1 MSSKDKAWY
10 EDEKLKSLYV
20 KAQSNAFRGY
30 TAPVIC
36 PKTTWIGTNS
46 LTDFINHLGAYLA
59 DDEKRVLI
67 VVDPALRRMAEK
79 VANKMRTMKQIDS
92 KIFDQVFP
100 EVPKYSLKDG
110 VKACEE
116 YKPKTIIAIGGGST
130 MDTAKMIFLLYE
142 QPNINFNTMMAP
154 SFLGLRKKVPLFVA
168 IPTTSGTGSEAT
180 FVSVVTDTDR
190 DPPKKTSVVLYE
202 LCPDFVVL
210 HPDFVKDMPPWLT
223 MGTGLDALAHSMG
236 TYMIIMSSFYN
247 DMHNRKAIELILK
260 YLPRA
265 VKRGNDMEARE
276 KMQIAAWLATSS
288 IAGIEHGFGQSF
300 GAIFHVHHGICV
312 ALFLCASIAYQS
324 KVTNRFYDLA
334 KLFKVKRSGR
344 KKDEILRELLEKL
357 QDFMKI
363 VGCPLCIEE
372 LKDPAISYD
381 QYMANMEHLIEYCFN
396 DYCTLSSTRP
406 LNKKSIKKIFEIAYK
421 NKIDDLM
428 ELHYK

>member
-10 EDEKLKSLYV
+10 EDKKLKSLYV

-46 LTDFINHLGAYLA
+46 LTDLINHLGAYLA
-59 DDEKRVLI
+59 DDDKRVLI
-67 VVDPALRRMAEK
+67 VVDKDLRRMGEK
-79 VANKMRTMKQIDS
+79 VADKMKTMKQIDS
-92 KIFDQVFP
+92 RIFDQVFP
-100 EVPKYSLKDG
+100 EVPKYSIKDG

-116 YKPKTIIAIGGGST
+116 YEPKVIIAVGGGST
-130 MDTAKMIFLLYE
+130 IDTAKMIFLLYE

-154 SFLGLRKKVPLFVA
+154 SFLGLRKKVHLFVA

-210 HPDFVKDMPPWLT
+210 HPYFVKDMPPWLT
-223 MGTGLDALAHSMG
+223 TGTGMDAMAHAMG

-247 DMHNRKAIELILK
+247 DMHNRMAIELILK

-276 KMQIAAWLATSS
+276 KMQVAAWLATSS

-300 GAIFHVHHGICV
+300 GALFHVHHGICV
-312 ALFLCASIAYQS
+312 SLFLCASIAYQS

-334 KLFKVKRSGR
+334 KLFKVKSSG
-344 KKDEILRELLEKL
+344 KQKDEILRELLEKL
-357 QDFMKI
+357 QDFMKKI
-363 VGCPLCIEE
+363 GCPLSIQE
-372 LKDPAISYD
+372 LKEPPISYEE
-381 QYMANMEHLIEYCFN
+381 YTANMEYLIEYAFN

-406 LNKKSIKKIFEIAYK
+406 LNKESIKKVFEIAYK
-421 NKIDDLM
+421 NKIEDLM